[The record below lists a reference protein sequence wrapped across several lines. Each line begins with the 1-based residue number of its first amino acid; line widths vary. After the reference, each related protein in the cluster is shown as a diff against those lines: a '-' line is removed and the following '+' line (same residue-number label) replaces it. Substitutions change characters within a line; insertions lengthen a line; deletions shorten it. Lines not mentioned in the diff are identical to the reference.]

1 MDKARIIEDLIEKYL
16 ENKITPEEMQLLN
29 EWYDSFPDTR
39 EQVFVSKQ
47 EEETIANRIADRVS
61 GTIAEAQDTSN
72 VRPLFRMGRF
82 SIVAAAVIVILGF
95 SFFFYFFPPTVSQ
108 NHAVVQTEPAIN
120 SLSGEIRPGS
130 NKAVLTLADGSAI
143 ILDSVSNGVLS
154 RQGAVEIQKLDS
166 GLLSYV
172 GEEKREAVSRPLFNA
187 ISTPRGGQYQV
198 TLSDG
203 TKVWLNAASS
213 IRFPVNFTGN
223 ERRVYITGEVY
234 FEIAKDRQHPFRVEL
249 NNGENVIEV
258 LGTHFNVNA
267 YDDEAAVKTTL
278 IEGKVKLTTRD
289 HDTPSIL
296 LPGQQSETDKEGNTV
311 IRKNA
316 DTEAAIAWI
325 HGNFQFRSA
334 GLQEI
339 LRQVARWYDV
349 DIEYKEDLDMH
360 FTGQL
365 PRSES
370 VYTVFKHLSLT
381 GAVHFTINGRKV
393 IVSSISKS

>member
-1 MDKARIIEDLIEKYL
+1 
-16 ENKITPEEMQLLN
+16 MQLLN

-61 GTIAEAQDTSN
+61 GTIAEAQDTSD
-72 VRPLFRMGRF
+72 VRPLFRMRRF
-82 SIVAAAVIVILGF
+82 SIVAAIGIVILGL

-108 NHAVVQTEPAIN
+108 NHAVVQAEPDIN
-120 SLSGEIRPGS
+120 SLGGEIRPGS

-143 ILDSVSNGVLS
+143 ILDSASNGVLS

-334 GLQEI
+334 GLKEI